1 MNENFINKIL
11 PSSYNDVDKNKILNA
26 INKLYIESMDELY
39 IIVNA
44 IKYIYEKEDIFTNDP
59 YRKNMFDGVTTQ
71 DFTGLDEEE
80 ACLVH
85 YCLVFNAMIN
95 KIMQRIIEYYEHSD
109 DLKLIFGEY
118 GKSNT
123 SQYKTLII
131 VLLCLYKNGDVGNFL
146 KSFCD
151 NTCKL
156 SIDEKNQIDDS
167 EHMSAFNIYKNKLF
181 KLFNNIHSICKRLDY
196 NDYIEAIRK
205 THIFM
210 YALITLTYVGNKTDR
225 LIPQILYTGVKS
237 INDKI
242 NKFLNFVLLVSLY
255 LRDKKRTWFNEKIFN
270 AFIEKHDKIILLL
283 GNYVLC
289 REKFNLFYSI
299 LLLYIWGFTEQY
311 ENTKLKFSGGFKP
324 LDLEKYIKSNNNAGY
339 FTFNI
344 CDSLIRHL
352 VIYIRNNDDRNDYND
367 TIDENDYNNVNNDKH
382 DDDNDS
388 IAYNN
393 IYIIYDV
400 CADTPDNIHK
410 ICYNMDEVVDE
421 LKHTTENR
429 KPKYTGTNT
438 TLLFISNFKIFMMLM
453 IILGLILV
461 IIAYNDHKNN
471 NSTSNKTPTTDIDV
485 KKNIINPVK

>member
-1 MNENFINKIL
+1 MSEKNIDMFL
-11 PSSYNDVDKNKILNA
+11 PSAYGTTDKNKFYNA
-26 INKLYIESMDELY
+26 INELCKILADELY

-44 IKYIYEKEDIFTNDP
+44 TRNIYEDEDIFTNNQ
-59 YRKNMFDGVTTQ
+59 YRKDMFDNIKQ
-71 DFTGLDEEE
+71 DFTRLDKED

-85 YCLVFNAMIN
+85 YCLVFNEMIN
-95 KIMQRIIEYYEHSD
+95 NSIQRISEYYSRSD
-109 DLKLIFGEY
+109 DLKLVFGEY
-118 GKSNT
+118 DKSNT
-123 SQYKTLII
+123 SQYKVLII
-131 VLLCLYKNGDVGNFL
+131 VLLCLYKNGDVGDFL

-151 NTCKL
+151 NVCKL
-156 SIDEKNQIDDS
+156 SNDEKNQIDDS
-167 EHMSAFNIYKNKLF
+167 DHMSEFNIYKNKLF

-196 NDYIEAIRK
+196 DEYIEAIRK
-205 THIFM
+205 TYIFM
-210 YALITLTYVGNKTDR
+210 YALITLAYVGNKTDR

-289 REKFNLFYSI
+289 REKFNIFYSI

-344 CDSLIRHL
+344 RDSLIRHL
-352 VIYIRNNDDRNDYND
+352 VIYIRNND
-367 TIDENDYNNVNNDKH
+367 ENDVID
-382 DDDNDS
+382 
-388 IAYNN
+388 IAYKNT
-393 IYIIYDV
+393 YVIYDV

-421 LKHTTENR
+421 LKQTTENR

-471 NSTSNKTPTTDIDV
+471 NSTSNKTPTTETDA
-485 KKNIINPVK
+485 K

>member
-1 MNENFINKIL
+1 MSEKNIDMFL
-11 PSSYNDVDKNKILNA
+11 PSAYGTTDKNKFYNA
-26 INKLYIESMDELY
+26 INELCKILADELY

-44 IKYIYEKEDIFTNDP
+44 TRNIYEDEDIFTNNQ
-59 YRKNMFDGVTTQ
+59 YRKDMFDNIKQ
-71 DFTGLDEEE
+71 DFTRLDKED

-85 YCLVFNAMIN
+85 YCLVFNEMIN
-95 KIMQRIIEYYEHSD
+95 NSIQRISEYYSRSD
-109 DLKLIFGEY
+109 DLKLVFGEY
-118 GKSNT
+118 DKSNT
-123 SQYKTLII
+123 SQYKVLII

-151 NTCKL
+151 NVCKL
-156 SIDEKNQIDDS
+156 SNDEKNQIDDS
-167 EHMSAFNIYKNKLF
+167 DHMSEFNIYKNKLF

-196 NDYIEAIRK
+196 DEYIEAIRK
-205 THIFM
+205 TYIFM
-210 YALITLTYVGNKTDR
+210 YALITLAYVGNKTDR

-289 REKFNLFYSI
+289 REKFNIFYSI

-344 CDSLIRHL
+344 RDSLIRHL
-352 VIYIRNNDDRNDYND
+352 VIYIRNND
-367 TIDENDYNNVNNDKH
+367 EN
-382 DDDNDS
+382 DDDNDVID
-388 IAYNN
+388 IAYKN

-421 LKHTTENR
+421 LKQTTENR

>member
-1 MNENFINKIL
+1 MSEKNIDMFL
-11 PSSYNDVDKNKILNA
+11 PSAYGTTDKNRFYNA
-26 INKLYIESMDELY
+26 INELCKILADELY

-44 IKYIYEKEDIFTNDP
+44 TRNIYEDEDIFTNNQ
-59 YRKNMFDGVTTQ
+59 YRKDMFDNIKQ
-71 DFTGLDEEE
+71 DFTRLDKED

-85 YCLVFNAMIN
+85 YCLVFNEMIN
-95 KIMQRIIEYYEHSD
+95 NSIQRISEYYSRSD
-109 DLKLIFGEY
+109 DLKLVFGEY
-118 GKSNT
+118 DKSNT
-123 SQYKTLII
+123 SQYKVLII
-131 VLLCLYKNGDVGNFL
+131 VLLCLYKNGDVGDFL

-151 NTCKL
+151 NVCKL
-156 SIDEKNQIDDS
+156 SNDEKNQIDDS
-167 EHMSAFNIYKNKLF
+167 DHMSEFNIYKSKLF

-205 THIFM
+205 TYIFM
-210 YALITLTYVGNKTDR
+210 YALITLAYVGNKTDR

-270 AFIEKHDKIILLL
+270 AVIEKHDKIILLL

-289 REKFNLFYSI
+289 REKFNIFYSI

-344 CDSLIRHL
+344 RDSLIRHL
-352 VIYIRNNDDRNDYND
+352 VIYIRNND
-367 TIDENDYNNVNNDKH
+367 EN
-382 DDDNDS
+382 DDDNDVID
-388 IAYNN
+388 IAYKN

-421 LKHTTENR
+421 LKQTTENR

-453 IILGLILV
+453 IIIGLILV

-471 NSTSNKTPTTDIDV
+471 NSTSNKTPTTDDDV
-485 KKNIINPVK
+485 KKKT

>member
-1 MNENFINKIL
+1 MSEKNIDMFL
-11 PSSYNDVDKNKILNA
+11 PSAYGTTDKNRFYNA
-26 INKLYIESMDELY
+26 INELCKILADELY

-44 IKYIYEKEDIFTNDP
+44 TKNIYEDEDIFTNNQ
-59 YRKNMFDGVTTQ
+59 YRKDMFDNIKQ
-71 DFTGLDEEE
+71 DFTRLDKED

-85 YCLVFNAMIN
+85 YCLVFNEMIN
-95 KIMQRIIEYYEHSD
+95 NSMQRISEYYSRSD
-109 DLKLIFGEY
+109 DLKLVFGEY
-118 GKSNT
+118 DKSNT
-123 SQYKTLII
+123 SQYKVLII

-151 NTCKL
+151 NVCKL
-156 SIDEKNQIDDS
+156 SNDEKNKIDDS
-167 EHMSAFNIYKNKLF
+167 EHMSEFNIYKNKLF

-196 NDYIEAIRK
+196 NEYIEAIRK
-205 THIFM
+205 TYIFM
-210 YALITLTYVGNKTDR
+210 YALITLAYVGNKTDR

-270 AFIEKHDKIILLL
+270 AFIEKHDRIILLL

-289 REKFNLFYSI
+289 REKFNIFYSI

-311 ENTKLKFSGGFKP
+311 ENTTLKFSGGFKP

-344 CDSLIRHL
+344 RDSLIRHL
-352 VIYIRNNDDRNDYND
+352 VIYIRNNDDTN
-367 TIDENDYNNVNNDKH
+367 DEN
-382 DDDNDS
+382 DDDNDVVD
-388 IAYNN
+388 ITYKNT
-393 IYIIYDV
+393 YIIYDV

-410 ICYNMDEVVDE
+410 ICHDMDEVVDE
-421 LKHTTENR
+421 LKQTTENR
-429 KPKYTGTNT
+429 KPEYTGTNT
-438 TLLFISNFKIFMMLM
+438 TLLFISNFKIFMMLI

-471 NSTSNKTPTTDIDV
+471 TSSNKTPTTEIDV
-485 KKNIINPVK
+485 K

>member
-1 MNENFINKIL
+1 MSEKNIDVFL
-11 PSSYNDVDKNKILNA
+11 PSAYGTTDKNRFYNA
-26 INKLYIESMDELY
+26 INELCKILADELY

-44 IKYIYEKEDIFTNDP
+44 TRNIYEDEDIFTNNQ
-59 YRKNMFDGVTTQ
+59 YRKDMFDNIKQ
-71 DFTGLDEEE
+71 DFTRLDKED

-85 YCLVFNAMIN
+85 YCLVFNEMIN
-95 KIMQRIIEYYEHSD
+95 NSIQRISEYYSRSD
-109 DLKLIFGEY
+109 DLKLVFGEY
-118 GKSNT
+118 DKSNT
-123 SQYKTLII
+123 SQYKVLII

-151 NTCKL
+151 NVCKL
-156 SIDEKNQIDDS
+156 SNDEKNQIDDS
-167 EHMSAFNIYKNKLF
+167 DHMSEFNIYKNKLF

-196 NDYIEAIRK
+196 DEYIEAIRK
-205 THIFM
+205 TYIFM
-210 YALITLTYVGNKTDR
+210 YALITLAYVGNKTDR

-289 REKFNLFYSI
+289 REKFNIFYSI

-344 CDSLIRHL
+344 RDSLIRHL
-352 VIYIRNNDDRNDYND
+352 VIYMRNND
-367 TIDENDYNNVNNDKH
+367 EN
-382 DDDNDS
+382 DDDNDDNDVID
-388 IAYNN
+388 IAYKN

-421 LKHTTENR
+421 LKQTTENR

-471 NSTSNKTPTTDIDV
+471 NSTSNKTPTTDVNV
-485 KKNIINPVK
+485 KKKHNQSR

>member
-1 MNENFINKIL
+1 MSEKNIDMFL
-11 PSSYNDVDKNKILNA
+11 PSAYGATDKNRFYNA
-26 INKLYIESMDELY
+26 INELCKILADELY

-44 IKYIYEKEDIFTNDP
+44 TKNIYEDEDIFTNNQ
-59 YRKNMFDGVTTQ
+59 YRKDMFDNIKQ
-71 DFTGLDEEE
+71 DITRLDKED

-85 YCLVFNAMIN
+85 YCLVFNEMIN
-95 KIMQRIIEYYEHSD
+95 NSMQRISEYYSRSD
-109 DLKLIFGEY
+109 DLKLVFGEY
-118 GKSNT
+118 DKSNT
-123 SQYKTLII
+123 SQYKALII

-151 NTCKL
+151 NVCKL
-156 SIDEKNQIDDS
+156 SNDEKNQIDDS
-167 EHMSAFNIYKNKLF
+167 EHMSEFNIYKNKLF

-196 NDYIEAIRK
+196 NEYIEAIRK
-205 THIFM
+205 TYIFM
-210 YALITLTYVGNKTDR
+210 YALITLAYVGNKTDR
-225 LIPQILYTGVKS
+225 LIPQVLYTGVKS

-270 AFIEKHDKIILLL
+270 AFIEKHDRIILLL

-289 REKFNLFYSI
+289 REKFNIFYSI
-299 LLLYIWGFTEQY
+299 LLLYIWGFTERY
-311 ENTKLKFSGGFKP
+311 ENTTLKFSGGFKP

-344 CDSLIRHL
+344 RDSLIRHL
-352 VIYIRNNDDRNDYND
+352 VIYIRNNDD
-367 TIDENDYNNVNNDKH
+367 
-382 DDDNDS
+382 DNDV
-388 IAYNN
+388 IDITYKN
-393 IYIIYDV
+393 IYIIYDI

-410 ICYNMDEVVDE
+410 ICHDMDEVVDE
-421 LKHTTENR
+421 LKQITENR

-461 IIAYNDHKNN
+461 IIAYNEHKNN
-471 NSTSNKTPTTDIDV
+471 TSSNKTPIAEVDV
-485 KKNIINPVK
+485 K

>member
-1 MNENFINKIL
+1 MSEKNTDMFL
-11 PSSYNDVDKNKILNA
+11 PSAYGTTDKNKFYNA
-26 INKLYIESMDELY
+26 INELCKILADELY

-44 IKYIYEKEDIFTNDP
+44 TRNIYEDEDIFTNNQ
-59 YRKNMFDGVTTQ
+59 YRKDMFDNIKQ
-71 DFTGLDEEE
+71 DFTRLDKED

-85 YCLVFNAMIN
+85 YCLVFNEMIN
-95 KIMQRIIEYYEHSD
+95 NSIQRISEYYSRSD
-109 DLKLIFGEY
+109 DLKLVFGEY
-118 GKSNT
+118 DKSNT
-123 SQYKTLII
+123 SQYKVLII

-151 NTCKL
+151 NVCKL
-156 SIDEKNQIDDS
+156 SNDEKNQIDDS
-167 EHMSAFNIYKNKLF
+167 DHMSEFNIYKNKLF

-196 NDYIEAIRK
+196 NEYIEAIRK
-205 THIFM
+205 TYIFV
-210 YALITLTYVGNKTDR
+210 YALITLAYVGNKTDR

-289 REKFNLFYSI
+289 REKFNIFYSI

-344 CDSLIRHL
+344 RDSLIRHL
-352 VIYIRNNDDRNDYND
+352 VIYIRNND
-367 TIDENDYNNVNNDKH
+367 EN
-382 DDDNDS
+382 DDDNDVID
-388 IAYNN
+388 IAYKN

-421 LKHTTENR
+421 LKQTTENR

-471 NSTSNKTPTTDIDV
+471 NSTSNKTPTTDVDV
-485 KKNIINPVK
+485 KKKT

>member
-1 MNENFINKIL
+1 MSEKNIDMFL
-11 PSSYNDVDKNKILNA
+11 PSTYGTTDKNKFYNA
-26 INKLYIESMDELY
+26 INELCKILADELY

-44 IKYIYEKEDIFTNDP
+44 TRNIYEDEDIFTNNQ
-59 YRKNMFDGVTTQ
+59 YRKDMFDNIKQ
-71 DFTGLDEEE
+71 DFTRLDKED

-85 YCLVFNAMIN
+85 YCLVFNEMIN
-95 KIMQRIIEYYEHSD
+95 NSIQRISEYYSRSD
-109 DLKLIFGEY
+109 DLKLVFGEY
-118 GKSNT
+118 DKSNT
-123 SQYKTLII
+123 SQYKVLII

-146 KSFCD
+146 KSFCG
-151 NTCKL
+151 NVCKL
-156 SIDEKNQIDDS
+156 SNDEKNQIDDS
-167 EHMSAFNIYKNKLF
+167 DHMSEFNIYKNKLF

-205 THIFM
+205 TYIFM
-210 YALITLTYVGNKTDR
+210 YALITLAYVGNKTDR

-289 REKFNLFYSI
+289 REKFNIFYSI

-344 CDSLIRHL
+344 RDSLIRHL
-352 VIYIRNNDDRNDYND
+352 VIYIRNND
-367 TIDENDYNNVNNDKH
+367 EN
-382 DDDNDS
+382 DDDNDVID
-388 IAYNN
+388 IAYKNT
-393 IYIIYDV
+393 YVIYDV

-410 ICYNMDEVVDE
+410 IYYNMDDVVDE
-421 LKHTTENR
+421 LKQTTENR

-471 NSTSNKTPTTDIDV
+471 NSTSNKTPTTDVDV
-485 KKNIINPVK
+485 KKKHNQSR